1 MKNAEIGFVGSM
13 LFQEDGV
20 VVINLESQK
29 NRKID

>member
-1 MKNAEIGFVGSM
+1 MKNAEIGLVNGM
-13 LFQEDGV
+13 LFQEEGV